1 MSTTQLWVLGTGIGA
16 LFTLLGLGFAA
27 MSTNLRFKVP
37 TWIPKVFFALA
48 IAVLPIEGFYFWD
61 ASIVARIIA
70 IVGDIGLI
78 VYLFWPLRK
87 RTVKG
92 GKEKMLFGLGIFIIV
107 AGIVG
112 GSYLI
117 ESQSNIKSNVETTIV
132 RCCVRGNEYQIWASN
147 PPGNDK
153 DTVFVTLGTSSM
165 ITNIKALM
173 GASLPTIIEGGP
185 NGNFI
190 TFKITELPPGVS
202 LGYIIDV
209 VSNAEAPHKFTA
221 WSETK
226 ASNITATFIGECPK
240 HGEWGPE
247 ETAPP

>member
-1 MSTTQLWVLGTGIGA
+1 MGMPKWWDTSAGAWGLLLIGVGVGIVLTYISPQVGIPVGVVI
-16 LFTLLGLGFAA
+16 TLGGIFLIIRAYRGKTKYKLSLKRGG
-27 MSTNLRFKVP
+27 SKV
-37 TWIPKVFFALA
+37 
-48 IAVLPIEGFYFWD
+48 
-61 ASIVARIIA
+61 
-70 IVGDIGLI
+70 LI
-78 VYLFWPLRK
+78 
-87 RTVKG
+87 
-92 GKEKMLFGLGIFIIV
+92 GLGIFIII
-107 AGIVG
+107 AGIIG
-112 GSYLI
+112 GGFLI
-117 ESQSNIKSNVETTIV
+117 KSQLNIKSSVETTIV

-165 ITNIKALM
+165 ITDIKALM

-202 LGYIIDV
+202 LGYLVDV
-209 VSNAEAPHKFTA
+209 VSNAETPYKFTA

-240 HGEWGPE
+240 VTGVGPE